1 MRIKRRTIGA
11 QPGFRDDLYRA
22 RKVRGDWAFGE
33 QILDIAD
40 NAAND
45 WSYNEKSGKLSV
57 NKELVLRS
65 KLRIEARQFHMS
77 RLHPQQWGD
86 RQQIDI
92 KDDWSMLTEDE
103 RRRKAE
109 ELIAM
114 IEEIKNPPP
123 PAAAAGLPMAR
134 ARRRRRPT
142 TAGDRMGTSTSYW
155 TGRLR
160 RLAGI
165 TTVTSADADSW
176 TPCGVD
182 CADRDGLVRK
192 GEVPS
197 HPRPIFRG
205 APRIWGPLHLCHAT
219 KCSRTRLLNNDSTII
234 TSDHIEPHSCFPRFG
249 SSG

>member
-1 MRIKRRTIGA
+1 MTAFAA
-11 QPGFRDDLYRA
+11 QPGFREELYRA
-22 RKVRGDWAFGE
+22 REVRGDWAFGE

-123 PAAAAGLPMAR
+123 PPPPLVYRWQEPDEDDDQPQRGIGWAP
-134 ARRRRRPT
+134 RPV
-142 TAGDRMGTSTSYW
+142 
-155 TGRLR
+155 TGRE
-160 RLAGI
+160 G
-165 TTVTSADADSW
+165 
-176 TPCGVD
+176 
-182 CADRDGLVRK
+182 
-192 GEVPS
+192 
-197 HPRPIFRG
+197 
-205 APRIWGPLHLCHAT
+205 
-219 KCSRTRLLNNDSTII
+219 
-234 TSDHIEPHSCFPRFG
+234 
-249 SSG
+249 